1 MNNLVEEM
9 AGKLVAFIAVSIMI
23 GVAVGYA
30 ASVAFAPKTTATQ
43 NPIILNPADAKTD
56 PDRAADTSNHILLNA
71 NGKITGRVIL
81 VGKYVENEQDRY
93 HFLVLPDLAYK
104 DLVNDRNKE
113 SLSGAL
119 MIELLYKDNPVIPRM
134 HIGQHLEIKGPYV
147 TDKTNGW
154 NEIDPANF
162 IKDLGV

>member
-1 MNNLVEEM
+1 MVVGMTN
-9 AGKLVAFIAVSIMI
+9 KLVAFVAVSIMI
-23 GVAVGYA
+23 GMAAGYA
-30 ASVAFAPKTTATQ
+30 ASMAFAPKSAAAP
-43 NPIILNPADAKTD
+43 NPIILNPQNAKSD
-56 PDRAADTSNHILLNA
+56 PDRAADTSSHILLNPD
-71 NGKITGRVIL
+71 GKITGRVIL

-104 DLVNDRNKE
+104 DLVNDKNKE

-154 NEIDPANF
+154 NEIDPASF
-162 IKDLGV
+162 IKQI

>member
-1 MNNLVEEM
+1 MVEVM

-23 GVAVGYA
+23 GMAAGYA
-30 ASVAFAPKTTATQ
+30 ASVAFAPKSTAAA
-43 NPIILNPADAKTD
+43 NPIILNPTNVKSD
-56 PDRAADTSNHILLNA
+56 PDRSADLGHHTLLNA
-71 NGKITGRVIL
+71 DGKITGRVIL
-81 VGKYVENEQDRY
+81 VGKYVEDEQDRY

-104 DLVNDRNKE
+104 NMVNDRNTE

-134 HIGQHLEIKGPYV
+134 HIGQHVEIHGPHV
-147 TDKTNGW
+147 TDNNNGW

-162 IKDLGV
+162 IKDIGV

>member
-1 MNNLVEEM
+1 MT
-9 AGKLVAFIAVSIMI
+9 
-23 GVAVGYA
+23 GVQTCALPISSVG
-30 ASVAFAPKTTATQ
+30 FGPKTAAAP
-43 NPIILNPADAKTD
+43 NPVILSHPDAKD
-56 PDRAADTSNHILLNA
+56 PDLSADTSNHILLNA
-71 NGKITGRVIL
+71 DGKITGRVIMI
-81 VGKYVENEQDRY
+81 GKYVENEQDRY
-93 HFLVLPDLAYK
+93 HFLVLPDLASK

-134 HIGQHLEIKGPYV
+134 HIGQHVEIQGPYV

-162 IKDLGV
+162 IKDIGL